1 MSRFWSALHLA
12 FEQKQRF
19 CSFEVALSAPTSMV
33 DASLPTGIL
42 VRTSICFF
50 MPAGPQVSS
59 TSWPP
64 PCTSRLAR
72 CIPPSHPIST
82 AAWRL
87 GMLHCEF
94 VQTHRLSTA
103 WRLTK
108 PPFIYWHEDSCA
120 KICQFKSITVWQ
132 VAAEIFHDCA
142 EPLSQCPIVG
152 SIGQS

>member
-1 MSRFWSALHLA
+1 MSRFWSALHFA

-19 CSFEVALSAPTSMV
+19 CSYEVALSAPTSMV

-108 PPFIYWHEDSCA
+108 PPFIYWHEDRCA
-120 KICQFKSITVWQ
+120 KIYQFKSITVWQ
-132 VAAEIFHDCA
+132 ADRLLQRSFTTVRN
-142 EPLSQCPIVG
+142 LCP
-152 SIGQS
+152 SAP